1 VGTDEGLAAVDGI
14 VLAER
19 MSHELLVEEEAP

>member
-1 VGTDEGLAAVDGI
+1 VGPNERLAAIDGI